1 LVVSG
6 CLKQNFAPVAK
17 LVTVRCVQVEGLD
30 YHDTFAPVVKLVT
43 VRCVLAV
50 AAARHWHLFQL
61 DVHNAFLH
69 DDLDEDVFMT
79 PPSGY
84 SK

>member
-1 LVVSG
+1 
-6 CLKQNFAPVAK
+6 VAK
-17 LVTVRCVQVEGLD
+17 GYAQVEGLD
-30 YHDTFAPVVKLVT
+30 YHDTFAPVAKLVT
-43 VRCVLAV
+43 IRCVLSV

-69 DDLDEDVFMT
+69 GNLDEDVFMT
-79 PPSGY
+79 PPPGY